1 MNKSK
6 VFIVIF
12 ILSIVIIGPFIIK
25 GIISNDKNVS
35 IEKEENDL
43 VNKEEIEDT
52 KIKEITEINNEIKEN
67 NSNYKNEIIENNEPK
82 KENIISDKNEN
93 NNQSSVSNNTT
104 NNSNNKVDKVYFD
117 DALFVGDSRTVGIME
132 YGNLNNATFFANTGL
147 SVYNVL
153 DKSISVP
160 KVGKLKLEQLLNS
173 KKFGKIYVM
182 LGINE
187 LGYNL
192 NNSTKKYKELI
203 EYIQKKQ
210 PNAIVYIEAN
220 LHVTKKKS
228 DGDKIFNNK
237 NIDLFNNSIKEL
249 ADNKKIFYIDINEKF
264 NDNNGNLSEDY
275 TRR

>member
-12 ILSIVIIGPFIIK
+12 ILSILVIGPFIIK
-25 GIISNDKNVS
+25 EIISNHKNESIQKHENDVVNRAAIDIENDKENSKDKN
-35 IEKEENDL
+35 K
-43 VNKEEIEDT
+43 
-52 KIKEITEINNEIKEN
+52 
-67 NSNYKNEIIENNEPK
+67 IIENNEK
-82 KENIISDKNEN
+82 QNENISLNKNETN
-93 NNQSSVSNNTT
+93 KQVNISNTNQVG
-104 NNSNNKVDKVYFD
+104 KEYFD
-117 DALFVGDSRTVGIME
+117 DSLFIGDSRTVGIME

-160 KVGKLKLEQLLNS
+160 KVGKLKLEQLLNL

-192 NNSTKKYKELI
+192 NNSIKRYKELI
-203 EYIQKKQ
+203 EYIQKNE
-210 PNAIVYIEAN
+210 PNAIIYIEAN
-220 LHVTKKKS
+220 LHVTKNKS

-237 NIDLFNNSIKEL
+237 NINLFNNSIKEL

>member
-12 ILSIVIIGPFIIK
+12 ILSIAIIGPFIIK

-52 KIKEITEINNEIKEN
+52 KINEITEINNEIKEN

-153 DKSISVP
+153 DKFISVP